1 MIWLL
6 SDLHGKLDFAGWQS
20 FTARQEQ
27 DDILILL
34 GDVGLQEAQRENN
47 RQFTETILSSKKP
60 IWIVD
65 GNHENFEWLNT
76 FPEEDWNGGKVHRL
90 AENVL
95 HLQAGYVYNLD
106 GCCCFVFGG
115 TAATVSDAELERAY
129 DNLKKQ
135 GCQVDYI
142 LTHDY
147 YKIPPQNRK
156 NAFEDLLAFLDEKVT
171 FKRWYC
177 GHHHLNKVLDEKHSL
192 VYDRLIPISSAK
204 T

>member
-6 SDLHGKLDFAGWQS
+6 SDLHGELDFAGWQN

-34 GDVGLQEAQRENN
+34 GDVELQEAQREDN

-76 FPEEDWNGGKVHRL
+76 FPEEDRNGGKVHRL
-90 AENVL
+90 AENVV
-95 HLQAGYVYNLD
+95 HLQRGYVYNLD
-106 GCCCFVFGG
+106 GRCCFVFGG
-115 TAATVSDAELERAY
+115 TAATVADADLERAY
-129 DNLKKQ
+129 ASLKKQ
-135 GCQVDYI
+135 GYQVDYI

-147 YKIPPQNRK
+147 YKIPSQNRR
-156 NAFEDLLAFLDEKVT
+156 NAFEELIAFLDEKVI

-177 GHHHLNKVLDEKHSL
+177 GHHHRDQALDEKHTV
-192 VYDRLIPISSAK
+192 VYDRLVPLFMEK
-204 T
+204 V